1 MVLKMTRDIDQG
13 AQDTGDLLRIEVRL
27 CNMEQVLQFISI
39 FSFYCTND
47 WSYCSVMVNYSR
59 SAGFLWHLDLRAK

>member
-13 AQDTGDLLRIEVRL
+13 AQDTGDLLRVK
-27 CNMEQVLQFISI
+27 VQFCRVSITIYFNI
-39 FSFYCTND
+39 FSCYCTND

-59 SAGFLWHLDLRAK
+59 SAGLLWHLDLRAK